1 MSHPRI
7 LGVAGGG
14 LRDASWAANAA
25 VAKVGKAGEQKTA
38 QLLNRFAVPEEGVT
52 VLHDLRIPIPG
63 FSANIDHV
71 VVSGSTIHI
80 IDAKVWKPAF
90 YWTVGGKTRRGWSR
104 FAPADKKTME
114 MAREHVDRFLQGRGI
129 TASFATPV
137 LAIWPS
143 SDRKPIKVGWL
154 SIPGAKAMT
163 GEQFTR
169 YAEKTFAPG
178 SRLRRGGTSADPR
191 IVETLAALLVTPPR
205 QQTQYASTGTDP
217 W

>member
-14 LRDASWAANAA
+14 LQDASWTANAA

-38 QLLNRFAVPEEGVT
+38 QLLNQFAVPENGVT

-63 FSANIDHV
+63 FSANIDHL
-71 VVSGSTIHI
+71 VVSGHTVHI

-90 YWTVGGKTRRGWSR
+90 YWTLGGKTRRGLSR
-104 FAPADKKTME
+104 FEPAEKKTME
-114 MAREHVDRFLQGRGI
+114 MAREHLDRFLQGRGVK
-129 TASFATPV
+129 ASFATPV

-143 SDRKPIKVGWL
+143 STRRHLKVKWL
-154 SIPGAKAMT
+154 SVPGARAMT
-163 GEQFTR
+163 SAQFTR
-169 YAEKTFAPG
+169 YAEKEFAPG
-178 SRLRRGGTSADPR
+178 SLLRRGGSRADEA
-191 IVETLAALLVTPPR
+191 IVAALASLLVTPPAR
-205 QQTQYASTGTDP
+205 RYPATGTEP